1 MCVAKAAPTRSK
13 GVAMKLWIPVL
24 LAPLC
29 LPAHDGAVAPEN
41 PPEVVARLRAH
52 YAAAESELRARDES
66 ALTPEQRR
74 ARHQLLDA
82 LAGYRER
89 GVFGVD
95 TDGPGVRAP
104 VFVDATG
111 RRCAVAQLLHVS
123 GAQPL
128 VDRVAAS
135 DNDAWIAE
143 LSDDVAF
150 RDWLVRSG
158 LELDEAARIQ
168 APVMVNGIAN
178 GSSRGGSGGGGSGG
192 GASGG
197 SWTGPGDTVP
207 GGSGPTT
214 GGGSRNGGGG
224 GGGNSTPSGSGSGPT
239 TGAPSGTGSGPSLN
253 SPRPSTP
260 TLALEIDDGWW
271 LWWEYN
277 KAEFVRPNRLGMW
290 SIAATGDG
298 AADAWRNFIE
308 NTRSEL
314 ATAFVASLADGDAAV
329 RRASVDAIAKLGGD
343 AGVPHLVRMLD
354 DKSLEV
360 RHHAILALGA
370 SGSADAIQ
378 PLLAIMRRGHPRE
391 GAERISPI
399 ASAVAIV
406 ALGLGR
412 RAGFEEAMGELVAQ
426 RVRERTRNEREAIGC
441 GAMLYQRL
449 APCAELERVALEL
462 AADHDESPAVRCRAI
477 EALTSS
483 HDPKVLAKLQ
493 HHLSAAR
500 LDERRSAAL
509 ALGAIENPLA
519 LPALQTAYEL
529 EGEPLT
535 RGFLLVSIGR
545 RGGEVARKFLLETA
559 AKDDRGDRHWVA
571 LALGL
576 LARQEADPT
585 LPAAIRAA
593 LKREKSRE
601 VTGAYWLALG
611 LARDIESRGL
621 LRDALASGADARAR
635 MYAATALAL
644 IGDPESALIVRDAMR
659 TEPNASLRVAYASSL
674 SQFGAD
680 RDASAIAEAFRELKD
695 PSLQGLAASALAF
708 HGTRDALGSLR
719 EFSRAE
725 QGASVPRAAAI
736 EGLSIMLGTQR
747 PYTFSEISRQA
758 NYTVFSDWL
767 KGMLQVSL

>member
-1 MCVAKAAPTRSK
+1 
-13 GVAMKLWIPVL
+13 MKLWIPVL
-24 LAPLC
+24 VAPLW
-29 LPAHDGAVAPEN
+29 LSVPEGPATSDN
-41 PPEVVARLRAH
+41 PPEVVERLRAH

-66 ALTPEQRR
+66 ALTPEQRSE
-74 ARHQLLDA
+74 RHRLLDA
-82 LAGYRER
+82 LAAYRER

-95 TDGPGVRAP
+95 TTGRGVRTP
-104 VFVDATG
+104 TFVDATG
-111 RRCAVAQLLHVS
+111 RRCAVAQLLHAS
-123 GAQPL
+123 GEEPL
-128 VDRVAAS
+128 IDRVARA

-143 LSDDVAF
+143 LSDDAAF
-150 RDWLVRSG
+150 QRWLVRSG
-158 LELDEAARIQ
+158 LSLEEAARIQ
-168 APVMVNGIAN
+168 APAINSGRGVSSIGQG
-178 GSSRGGSGGGGSGG
+178 GSSASVGSGGGTP
-192 GASGG
+192 SGG

-207 GGSGPTT
+207 GGSGPSTS
-214 GGGSRNGGGG
+214 GGPRSGGGG
-224 GGGNSTPSGSGSGPT
+224 GGASSTPSGSGP
-239 TGAPSGTGSGPSLN
+239 GATAGTPSGGGSGSTLTG
-253 SPRPSTP
+253 PRPSTP

-298 AADAWRNFIE
+298 AAESWRNFIAS
-308 NTRSEL
+308 TRTEL
-314 ATAFVASLADGDAAV
+314 ATAFVSALDDGDAAV

-370 SGSADAIQ
+370 SGSPDAIQ

-406 ALGLGR
+406 ALGLGQ
-412 RAGFEEAMGELVAQ
+412 RAGFEEATGELVAQ
-426 RVRERTRNEREAIGC
+426 RVRERSRSEREAIGC

-449 APCAELERVALEL
+449 APCAELEALALEL

-535 RGFLLVSIGR
+535 RGFVLVSIGR
-545 RGGEVARKFLLETA
+545 RGGEVARKFLLDTA

-576 LARQEADPT
+576 LARQQPDPAI
-585 LPAAIRAA
+585 PAVIRAA

-611 LARDIESRGL
+611 LARDLESRGL
-621 LRDALASGADARAR
+621 LREALASGADARAR

-674 SQFGAD
+674 SQFGVD
-680 RDASAIAEAFRELKD
+680 RDAPVISAAFRELKD

-719 EFSRAE
+719 EFAREDQA
-725 QGASVPRAAAI
+725 ASVPRAAAI
-736 EGLSIMLGTQR
+736 EGLSIMLGSQR